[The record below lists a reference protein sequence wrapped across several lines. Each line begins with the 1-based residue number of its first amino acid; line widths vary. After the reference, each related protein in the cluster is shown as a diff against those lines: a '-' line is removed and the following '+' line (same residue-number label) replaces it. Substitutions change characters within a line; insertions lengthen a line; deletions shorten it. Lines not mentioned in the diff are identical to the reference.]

1 MDVMPAATSEEF
13 FILGAAKKNPKVN
26 EWRNPKESSF
36 GNQLGG
42 GACLPF
48 LGIFLAMNMLKIK
61 KTDPRMVRAQAKLEG
76 VYVDFSA
83 SPGMISTIK
92 PTPINP
98 VYQPSKKEGAFN
110 FALWVINS
118 MMMAIMGDGLATIPK
133 VIGKTWLIASRKS
146 VIYTDICTNYSFLPV
161 QNPPPSNPNGATHT
175 PPQSLSWCAP
185 A

>member
-13 FILGAAKKNPKVN
+13 FILGAAKKNPKKKD
-26 EWRNPKESSF
+26 WRNPKESSL

-48 LGIFLAMNMLKIK
+48 LGIFLAMNMLAIK
-61 KTDPRMVRAQAKLEG
+61 KTDPRMSRAQAKLEG

-83 SPGMISTIK
+83 SPGMIRMIK

-98 VYQPSKKEGAFN
+98 VYQPSKKEEAFT
-110 FALWVINS
+110 FALWVMNN

-133 VIGKTWLIASRKS
+133 IIGKTWLIASRKS
-146 VIYTDICTNYSFLPV
+146 VICTAIF
-161 QNPPPSNPNGATHT
+161 
-175 PPQSLSWCAP
+175 
-185 A
+185 